1 MKRVLTSTNAAEA
14 HVGAAV
20 LENAGIAA
28 EIRGEFM
35 GGLPMGPVSAPSL
48 WVNEE
53 DYDAAC
59 ELLGVVPDSRTAN
72 ESKSPVRMLVAIL
85 AALALLLLLQSV
97 LAR

>member
-1 MKRVLTSTNAAEA
+1 MRRVLTSTNAAEA

-53 DYDAAC
+53 DYEAAC
-59 ELLGVVPDSRTAN
+59 ELLGVAPDRTADRQT
-72 ESKSPVRMLVAIL
+72 KSPLRMLMAIVV
-85 AALALLLLLQSV
+85 ALALLLLLQSV
-97 LAR
+97 LTR